1 MNNFE
6 KIKSLTLDEMAQR
19 FGVNFLAG
27 CFAILRKAEV
37 PEDILKDFGKKNLVN
52 IICEYKKMLQA
63 ESEDNQ

>member
-1 MNNFE
+1 MNEFD
-6 KIKSLTLDEMAQR
+6 KIKNMTLDEMAQR

-37 PEDILKDFGKKNLVN
+37 PEDIIKDFGRKNLVD

-63 ESEDNQ
+63 ESVG